1 MASALSRREVDVG
14 GGSMALYALTGGLMR
29 LKHATRLA
37 CLVLSVLVTG
47 TAQAQGG
54 FPSKPIHIIV
64 GFAAGGGNDIIVRV
78 VAPKMSE
85 GLGQPIIVENK
96 PGAQSIIAAEYV
108 AKSAPDGYTLFM
120 GPSGAMTMNPA
131 IYSKLPY
138 SPLKD
143 FAQISMIGDFPLIL
157 VVSSSLP
164 VNSVKDLIDYAKARP
179 SDVNYSAS
187 AAPFQLAA
195 ELFNQKT
202 GTKFT
207 HIPYKSSGDS
217 VGAVMA
223 GQVTMTIMDPTSA
236 KRDPAWP
243 DLPTL
248 AEAGGPDIEIRL
260 FTGFHA
266 PAGTPQAIVNRIQQE
281 VARVVKLPEIR
292 ERLDQMSIVPSG
304 NTPGEFRAIIARD
317 IAKWTAVAKAA
328 NIKADER
335 STFFFR
341 AGAHFFDGVAGRL

>member
-1 MASALSRREVDVG
+1 
-14 GGSMALYALTGGLMR
+14 MR
-29 LKHATRLA
+29 LQKIATLA
-37 CLVLSVLVTG
+37 CLALAAWAAFAP
-47 TAQAQGG
+47 AQEAY
-54 FPSKPIHIIV
+54 PSKPIHIIV

-85 GLGQPIIVENK
+85 GLGQTIIVENK

-108 AKSAPDGYTLFM
+108 AKAAPDGYTLFM

-131 IYSKLPY
+131 IYSRLPY

-143 FAQISMIGDFPLIL
+143 FVPISMIGDFPLIL
-157 VVSSSLP
+157 VVGASLP
-164 VNSVKDLIDYAKARP
+164 VNSVKELIEYAKARP
-179 SDVNYSAS
+179 NDVNFSAS

-202 GTKFT
+202 GTKFA

-217 VGAVMA
+217 VNAVMG
-223 GQVTMTIMDPTSA
+223 GQVTITITDPPPAIGPIKGGKVRALAVTSS

-243 DLPTL
+243 DVPTM
-248 AEAGGPDIEIRL
+248 AESGGPDLEIRL

-266 PAGTPQAIVNRIQQE
+266 PAGTPPAIVNRLQQE

-292 ERLDQMSIVPSG
+292 ERLDQMSIVPAG
-304 NTPGEFRAIIARD
+304 NTSDEFRAIIARD
-317 IAKWTAVAKAA
+317 IDKWTAVAKAA
-328 NIKADER
+328 NIKAD
-335 STFFFR
+335 
-341 AGAHFFDGVAGRL
+341 

>member
-1 MASALSRREVDVG
+1 
-14 GGSMALYALTGGLMR
+14 MR
-29 LKHATRLA
+29 LKHVGRLA
-37 CLVLSVLVTG
+37 CLVLPALAAS
-47 TAQAQGG
+47 TAQAQST
-54 FPSKPIHIIV
+54 FP
-64 GFAAGGGNDIIVRV
+64 
-78 VAPKMSE
+78 
-85 GLGQPIIVENK
+85 NK
-96 PGAQSIIAAEYV
+96 PVRIV
-108 AKSAPDGYTLFM
+108 VGYTLFM

-157 VVSSSLP
+157 VVNSSLP

-202 GTKFT
+202 GTKFA

-223 GQVTMTIMDPTSA
+223 GQVTITITDPPPVIGPLKGGKVKGLAVTSA

-248 AEAGGPDIEIRL
+248 AEAGGPDIGVPL
-260 FTGFHA
+260 FSGF
-266 PAGTPQAIVNRIQQE
+266 PRPGGTAAANGERIPE
-281 VARVVKLPEIR
+281 GVGRCGEAPEIR
-292 ERLDQMSIVPSG
+292 EALDQMSIVPSG
-304 NTPGEFRAIIARD
+304 NTPEEFRRIIARD
-317 IAKWTAVAKAA
+317 IDKWTAVARAA
-328 NIKADER
+328 NIKAD
-335 STFFFR
+335 
-341 AGAHFFDGVAGRL
+341 

>member
-1 MASALSRREVDVG
+1 
-14 GGSMALYALTGGLMR
+14 MR
-29 LKHATRLA
+29 LKQVTRLA
-37 CLVLSVLVTG
+37 CLVLSALVTG
-47 TAQAQGG
+47 TAQAQGS
-54 FPSKPIHIIV
+54 FPNKPIHIIV

-157 VVSSSLP
+157 VVNSSLP

-202 GTKFT
+202 GTKFA
-207 HIPYKSSGDS
+207 HIPYKSSGES

-223 GQVTMTIMDPTSA
+223 GQVTMTIMDPPPAIGPLKGGKVRGLAVTSA
-236 KRDPAWP
+236 SRDPSMP

-248 AEAGGPDIEIRL
+248 AEAGVPDVEIRL
-260 FTGFHA
+260 FTGFLA
-266 PAGTPQAIVNRIQQE
+266 PAATPSAIVKRLQQE
-281 VARVVKLPEIR
+281 LARVVKLPEIK
-292 ERLDQMSIVPSG
+292 ERLDQMAIVPSG
-304 NTPGEFRAIIARD
+304 NTSEEFRGIIARD
-317 IAKWTAVAKAA
+317 IARWTAVAKAA
-328 NIKADER
+328 NIKAD
-335 STFFFR
+335 
-341 AGAHFFDGVAGRL
+341 

>member
-1 MASALSRREVDVG
+1 
-14 GGSMALYALTGGLMR
+14 MR
-29 LKHATRLA
+29 LKHLGRLA
-37 CLVLSVLVTG
+37 CLVLPALAAA
-47 TAQAQGG
+47 TAQAQSG
-54 FPSKPIHIIV
+54 FPNKPIHIVV

-143 FAQISMIGDFPLIL
+143 FAQIGMIGDFPLIL
-157 VVSSSLP
+157 VVNSSLP
-164 VNSVKDLIDYAKARP
+164 VSSVKDLIDHAKARP

-202 GTKFT
+202 GTRFA

-223 GQVTMTIMDPTSA
+223 GGGGVHTTGPTPASSA
-236 KRDPAWP
+236 
-243 DLPTL
+243 
-248 AEAGGPDIEIRL
+248 
-260 FTGFHA
+260 
-266 PAGTPQAIVNRIQQE
+266 
-281 VARVVKLPEIR
+281 
-292 ERLDQMSIVPSG
+292 
-304 NTPGEFRAIIARD
+304 
-317 IAKWTAVAKAA
+317 
-328 NIKADER
+328 
-335 STFFFR
+335 
-341 AGAHFFDGVAGRL
+341 

>member
-1 MASALSRREVDVG
+1 
-14 GGSMALYALTGGLMR
+14 MR
-29 LKHATRLA
+29 LEQVKRLA
-37 CLVLSVLVTG
+37 CLVLPALVAATV
-47 TAQAQGG
+47 QAQGSS
-54 FPSKPIHIIV
+54 FPNKPIRIVV

-78 VAPKMSE
+78 LAPKMSV
-85 GLGQPIIVENK
+85 GLGQPIVVEKK
-96 PGAQSIIAAEYV
+96 PGAQRIIAAEYV

-131 IYSKLPY
+131 IYSRLPY
-138 SPLKD
+138 SPLRD

-157 VVSSSLP
+157 VVNSSLP
-164 VNSVKDLIDYAKARP
+164 VNSVKDLIDYAKAR
-179 SDVNYSAS
+179 SGDVNYSAS

-202 GTKFT
+202 GTRFA
-207 HIPYKSSGDS
+207 HIPYKSTADS
-217 VGAVMA
+217 MGAVMS
-223 GQVTMTIMDPTSA
+223 GQVTMTIMDPPPAIGPLKGGKVKGLAVTSA

-266 PAGTPQAIVNRIQQE
+266 PAATPPAIVKRLQQE
-281 VARVVKLPEIR
+281 VARVVRLPEIR

-304 NTPGEFRAIIARD
+304 NTPEEFRQIIARD

-328 NIKADER
+328 NIKAD
-335 STFFFR
+335 
-341 AGAHFFDGVAGRL
+341 

>member
-1 MASALSRREVDVG
+1 MKLRQVA
-14 GGSMALYALTGGLMR
+14 
-29 LKHATRLA
+29 RLA
-37 CLVLSVLVTG
+37 CLVLPALAAA
-47 TAQAQGG
+47 TAHAQGG
-54 FPSKPIHIIV
+54 FPGKPIHIIV

-78 VAPKMSE
+78 LSPKMSE
-85 GLGQPIIVENK
+85 GLGQPIIIENK

-138 SPLKD
+138 SPLRD

-157 VVSSSLP
+157 VVNASLP
-164 VNSVKDLIDYAKARP
+164 VNSVKDLIEYARANP
-179 SDVNYSAS
+179 ATVNYSAS

-207 HIPYKSSGDS
+207 YIPYKSSGDS
-217 VGAVMA
+217 VSAVMS
-223 GQVTMTIMDPTSA
+223 GQVTITITDPPPVIGPIKGGKVRALAVTSV
-236 KRDPAWP
+236 KRDAAWP
-243 DLPTL
+243 DVPTL

-304 NTPGEFRAIIARD
+304 NTPEEFRRIIARD
-317 IAKWTAVAKAA
+317 IDKWTAVAKAA
-328 NIKADER
+328 SIKAD
-335 STFFFR
+335 
-341 AGAHFFDGVAGRL
+341 

>member
-1 MASALSRREVDVG
+1 MRSRL
-14 GGSMALYALTGGLMR
+14 AA
-29 LKHATRLA
+29 RLA
-37 CLVLSVLVTG
+37 CLAAASSMAATIH
-47 TAQAQGG
+47 AQQD
-54 FPSKPIHIIV
+54 FPNKPVHIIV
-64 GFAAGGGNDIIVRV
+64 GYAAGGGNDIIVRV
-78 VAPKMSE
+78 VAAKLSE
-85 GLGQPIIVENK
+85 NLGQPVIIENK
-96 PGAQSIIAAEYV
+96 PGAQGIISCEYV
-108 AKSAPDGYTLFM
+108 AKSAPDGYTLLM

-138 SPLKD
+138 SPLRD
-143 FAQISMIGDFPLIL
+143 FAPISMIGDFPLIL
-157 VVSSSLP
+157 VVNSSLP

-179 SDVNYSAS
+179 GDVNYSAS

-202 GTKFT
+202 GTRFA

-217 VGAVMA
+217 VGAVIS
-223 GQVTMTIMDPTSA
+223 GQVTMTIMDPPPAIGPLKGGKVKGLAVTSA

-281 VARVVKLPEIR
+281 VARAVKLPEIR

-304 NTPGEFRAIIARD
+304 NTPEEFRAIIARD

-328 NIKADER
+328 NIKAD
-335 STFFFR
+335 
-341 AGAHFFDGVAGRL
+341 

>member
-1 MASALSRREVDVG
+1 MASALPRRGVDVG
-14 GGSMALYALTGGLMR
+14 GGSVALYALTGGLMR
-29 LKHATRLA
+29 LKQVTRLA
-37 CLVLSVLVTG
+37 CLVLSAWVTG
-47 TAQAQGG
+47 TAQAQGS
-54 FPSKPIHIIV
+54 FPNKPIHIIV

-96 PGAQSIIAAEYV
+96 PGAQSIIAAEYA

-138 SPLKD
+138 SPLGD
-143 FAQISMIGDFPLIL
+143 FAQIL
-157 VVSSSLP
+157 VVSASLP

-202 GTKFT
+202 GTKFA

-223 GQVTMTIMDPTSA
+223 GKKTINHTDPPPVIGPLKGGKVKGLAVTSA
-236 KRDPAWP
+236 K
-243 DLPTL
+243 
-248 AEAGGPDIEIRL
+248 
-260 FTGFHA
+260 
-266 PAGTPQAIVNRIQQE
+266 
-281 VARVVKLPEIR
+281 
-292 ERLDQMSIVPSG
+292 
-304 NTPGEFRAIIARD
+304 
-317 IAKWTAVAKAA
+317 
-328 NIKADER
+328 
-335 STFFFR
+335 
-341 AGAHFFDGVAGRL
+341 